1 MTDPSPRSDATF
13 TWTGDDAAT
22 LAAALT
28 GTLGEAGF
36 SCATPQ
42 DLGGA
47 VRMGV
52 SRGRRRFAL
61 LVGQLPGEPTWLLA
75 VSSGVAPAMR
85 LLGRDAADDQI
96 LVLDAVH
103 RALTDSPEVSDLRWH
118 RPDDRAAGRSDQ
130 AAASPRD

>member
-1 MTDPSPRSDATF
+1 MTDPTPRSEATF
-13 TWTGDDAAT
+13 TYRGDDAAT

-28 GTLGEAGF
+28 DPLVDAGF
-36 SCATPQ
+36 SCGPAQ

-52 SRGRRRFAL
+52 SRGRRRFAV
-61 LVGQLPGEPTWLLA
+61 LVGRLPDEPTWLLA

-85 LLGRDAADDQI
+85 LLGRDATDDQL

-103 RALTDSPEVSDLRWH
+103 RGLTDSEGVADLRWH
-118 RPDDRAAGRSDQ
+118 LPQDRAAGRLEQSTET
-130 AAASPRD
+130 PRG